1 MNEIL
6 LALVLLQATPEAE
19 PPALAEE
26 TQTVE
31 EKPDPITGEFAVDP
45 YGQTNA
51 NAGAEPFA
59 SPGMADQFG
68 GQSGI
73 RELTDR
79 LVELSLID
87 PRLSDI
93 FKGHD
98 LVRFRRVLFEQ
109 FCYILAAGCNYSGRD
124 MRVAHADMALQRKD
138 LNALVE
144 SLQLAMKE
152 RRIPFVIQNKLLAK
166 LAPMDKAVLQK

>member
-6 LALVLLQATPEAE
+6 LALTLLQTTTEAG
-19 PPALAEE
+19 PPLPVEE
-26 TQTVE
+26 MQIVE
-31 EKPDPITGEFAVDP
+31 EKPDPVTGEFAVDP
-45 YGQTNA
+45 YNQSNA
-51 NAGAEPFA
+51 KAGANPFA
-59 SPGMADQFG
+59 SLGMADKFG

-87 PRLSDI
+87 PRVSDI

-124 MRVAHADMALQRKD
+124 MRLAHADMGMQRKD

-144 SLQLAMKE
+144 NLQLAMKE
-152 RRIPFVIQNKLLAK
+152 RRIPFAAQNKLLAK

>member
-1 MNEIL
+1 MKEFL
-6 LALVLLQATPEAE
+6 LALALVQATAEAD
-19 PPALAEE
+19 PPVP
-26 TQTVE
+26 VE
-31 EKPDPITGEFAVDP
+31 EIQIVEEMPDPVTGEFAVDP
-45 YGQTNA
+45 YPQSNA
-51 NAGAEPFA
+51 NAGANPFVSA
-59 SPGMADQFG
+59 TMADQFG
-68 GQSGI
+68 GKSGI
-73 RELTDR
+73 RALTDR
-79 LVELSLID
+79 LVELSFAD
-87 PRLSDI
+87 PHLADI

-124 MRVAHADMALQRKD
+124 MRAAHANMGLQRKD

-152 RRIPFVIQNKLLAK
+152 RRIPFATQNKLLAK

>member
-6 LALVLLQATPEAE
+6 LAFALLQTTAEAG
-19 PPALAEE
+19 PPVPVEE
-26 TQTVE
+26 MQIVE
-31 EKPDPITGEFAVDP
+31 EKPDPVTGEFAVDP
-45 YGQTNA
+45 YAPSNA
-51 NAGAEPFA
+51 NAGADPFPTTA
-59 SPGMADQFG
+59 MADQFG

-79 LVELSLID
+79 LVEISLTD

-109 FCYILAAGCNYSGRD
+109 FCYILAAGCDYSGRD
-124 MRVAHADMALQRKD
+124 MRAAHANMGLQRKD

-144 SLQLAMKE
+144 NLQLAMKE
-152 RRIPFVIQNKLLAK
+152 RRIPFAAQNRLLAK

>member
-1 MNEIL
+1 MKEIL
-6 LALVLLQATPEAE
+6 LALALVQATAEAN
-19 PPALAEE
+19 PPVP
-26 TQTVE
+26 VE
-31 EKPDPITGEFAVDP
+31 EIQIVEEMPDPVTGEFAVDP
-45 YGQTNA
+45 YAQSNA
-51 NAGAEPFA
+51 NAGANPFF
-59 SPGMADQFG
+59 SPTMADQFG
-68 GQSGI
+68 GKSGI
-73 RELTDR
+73 RALTTR
-79 LVELSLID
+79 LVELSLAD
-87 PRLSDI
+87 PHLSDI

-124 MRVAHADMALQRKD
+124 MRAAHANMGLQRKD

-152 RRIPFVIQNKLLAK
+152 RRIPFATQNKLLAK